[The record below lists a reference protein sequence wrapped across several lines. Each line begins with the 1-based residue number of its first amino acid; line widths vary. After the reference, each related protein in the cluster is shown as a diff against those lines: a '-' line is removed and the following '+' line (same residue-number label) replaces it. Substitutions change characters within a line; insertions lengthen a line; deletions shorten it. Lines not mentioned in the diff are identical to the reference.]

1 MINYSSTGIFGSSTT
16 NVPTCDA
23 WGNIKIGTA
32 TQLTGL
38 CAGSGVSSLL
48 RLSTGFH
55 GITFSNPERFG
66 GGAFVTLYTPE
77 IVLYGT
83 SSRVFVVGCD
93 RDMGVFGATGSGK
106 SAGVKISILDI
117 DGSGPVNQTDRT
129 YGECYINFA
138 SFCLSSEKVLG
149 NPAGGTYSIVPG
161 ACGFGVTGA
170 TYNSHIP
177 SLLSKRTATAY
188 GTIVIPPCTGNTMA
202 FGAYMENAFG
212 VNAGISSGKIGEF
225 DISFIKSSLDKDYC
239 VILSG
244 EYEPVATASIA
255 VDATHL
261 KEYSLLAIDRRYKD
275 TTGFRVVSIK
285 EENDGTPSTK
295 WIPNAYSYTN
305 GLTERINFM
314 VFGSVASGVTY
325 GQP

>member
-77 IVLYGT
+77 IVQYGT
-83 SSRVFVVGCD
+83 SGKVFVVGYD

-106 SAGVKISILDI
+106 SAGVKISILSI
-117 DGSGPVNQTDRT
+117 DGGGAVSPVDRT
-129 YGECYINFA
+129 YGDCYINSA

-188 GTIVIPPCTGNTMA
+188 G
-202 FGAYMENAFG
+202 
-212 VNAGISSGKIGEF
+212 
-225 DISFIKSSLDKDYC
+225 
-239 VILSG
+239 
-244 EYEPVATASIA
+244 
-255 VDATHL
+255 
-261 KEYSLLAIDRRYKD
+261 LL
-275 TTGFRVVSIK
+275 
-285 EENDGTPSTK
+285 
-295 WIPNAYSYTN
+295 
-305 GLTERINFM
+305 
-314 VFGSVASGVTY
+314 
-325 GQP
+325 